1 MDVAHVRFQE
11 RSPLLHF
18 LDPVEHDA
26 ENGICVVSVQRLS
39 ALVVY
44 SFSFHALPF
53 SEHDPGVLH
62 CLHGGVNLV
71 EFPALLFESP
81 QDRTDGVPER
91 LRGYQAL
98 GLQTDHHLA
107 DHEVV
112 EPEALEYSPSLVT
125 ALHLTSLL
133 SCFVSCFVTSALSE
147 NPGLR

>member
-26 ENGICVVSVQRLS
+26 EDGICVVSVQWLS

-53 SEHDPGVLH
+53 SEYDSGVLH
-62 CLHGGVNLV
+62 CFHSGVDLA

-81 QDRTDGVPER
+81 EYRPDGVPER
-91 LRGYQAL
+91 LRGYEAL
-98 GLQTDHHLA
+98 GLKPDHHLA
-107 DHEVV
+107 DHEVI
-112 EPEALEYSPSLVT
+112 EPEALEYGSGFVA
-125 ALHLTSLL
+125 ALHLTSFL
-133 SCFVSCFVTSALSE
+133 SCRVSCFMTSLLRT